1 MYLRVELLKYLFLLL
16 EESFY
21 LVVGDDAFL
30 EHVGTGL
37 LRLDHLDALGE
48 LLTRAGFQVA
58 TTFFAIELLYYLISR

>member
-1 MYLRVELLKYLFLLL
+1 MPFVFKSSTLKILISLL
-16 EESFY
+16 EESLY

-48 LLTRAGFQVA
+48 LLTRAGFQCCDYFLCHNA
-58 TTFFAIELLYYLISR
+58 SITI